1 MSRFSTFQNNNLFTG
16 VELAAELPSTSPE
29 RRAFVVVGAYI
40 QTSRGATSPSTV
52 LNVDKPDLRF
62 WLRKYEVNKSYL
74 ENDWDIVDHDLVD
87 SIYLNNIQTLESLE
101 AELEKYIQDFS
112 IMEVAWKV
120 DNPLP

>member
-1 MSRFSTFQNNNLFTG
+1 MSRFSIFQNNNLFTG
-16 VELAAELPSTSPE
+16 VELAAELLPTSPE

-40 QTSRGATSPSTV
+40 QTLRGATSPSTT

-62 WLRKYEVNKSYL
+62 WLRKYEVNRSYL
-74 ENDWDIVDHDLVD
+74 ENDWDITDHDLVD

-120 DNPLP
+120 DNPVP